1 MRYSN
6 NWKNRISRWCGAL
19 LAVVLLVSALAVPAA
34 AETIESQETSE
45 VVLTS
50 SGKLESTFHDDVVD
64 DTISEYLEPGDSA
77 VFTIQLRNDN
87 TETADFWM
95 DRRTID
101 SLEVWGNDPQM
112 TGGGYSYVLTYEG
125 PGGFRTL
132 YSSLKIEG
140 EDFQANTSSDMVIKK
155 IDENSYIFLDTYE
168 TGKGGVIKLTISL
181 DGETQGNDYQDTL
194 ADLAM
199 DFAVELSGADTVIKT
214 GDVNRSLPYFIAMTG
229 AGVVLL
235 ILGICLTK
243 KRGKRGRVS

>member
-1 MRYSN
+1 MF
-6 NWKNRISRWCGAL
+6 
-19 LAVVLLVSALAVPAA
+19 ALAYPAA
-34 AETIESQETSE
+34 AETIESRETSE

-50 SGKLESTFHDDVVD
+50 SGKLESTFHDNVLD

-77 VFTIQLRNDN
+77 VFTIQLRNEND
-87 TETADFWM
+87 EAADFWM

-101 SLEVWGNDPQM
+101 SLEVWGNDPEM

-125 PGGFRTL
+125 PEGSRTL

-140 EDFQANTSSDMVIKK
+140 EDFQANTSSDMVVKK

-168 TGKGGVIKLTISL
+168 KGNGGVIKLTISL

-199 DFAVELSGADTVIKT
+199 DFAVELSGSDTLIKT
-214 GDVNRSLPYFIAMTG
+214 GDVNRPLPYFIAMTG
-229 AGVVLL
+229 AGIVLL

>member
-1 MRYSN
+1 
-6 NWKNRISRWCGAL
+6 
-19 LAVVLLVSALAVPAA
+19 
-34 AETIESQETSE
+34 
-45 VVLTS
+45 
-50 SGKLESTFHDDVVD
+50 
-64 DTISEYLEPGDSA
+64 
-77 VFTIQLRNDN
+77 
-87 TETADFWM
+87 
-95 DRRTID
+95 
-101 SLEVWGNDPQM
+101 
-112 TGGGYSYVLTYEG
+112 
-125 PGGFRTL
+125 
-132 YSSLKIEG
+132 
-140 EDFQANTSSDMVIKK
+140 MVIKK